1 MPAVV
6 GDYSRAVRV
15 ISGVDVPDGK
25 LPKGAGYLISAALDR
40 GLIVRSTYAFAFL
53 PDVVRA
59 MAVAPDTAEQ
69 IGEGR
74 DGGAK
79 RTKLIVTLESVCVWF
94 IAPSARAWGVWHN
107 SNEDGR
113 AWSYAEGQTRLD
125 GCFPVRVG
133 HDELRTWIKE
143 VPT

>member
-25 LPKGAGYLISAALDR
+25 LPKGAGWLISDALDR
-40 GLIVRSTYAFAFL
+40 GLIVRSTYALAFL

-59 MAVAPDTAEQ
+59 LAVEPDAAEQ
-69 IGEGR
+69 VGEGR
-74 DGGAK
+74 DDGAK
-79 RTKLIVTLESVCVWF
+79 RTKLIVTLESVCVRF
-94 IAPSARAWGVWHN
+94 VAPGARAWGVWHN

-113 AWSYAEGQTRLD
+113 SWSFAEGQTRVN
-125 GCFPVRVG
+125 GAFPVRVG
-133 HDELRTWIKE
+133 HDVLRTWIKE